1 MAARIPCSR
10 KPPFLPPGFR
20 AAVFPR
26 VLLTVA
32 FDGLSEK
39 GTARSVQVTVLK
51 YVISLSHSFLLHGQL
66 SSMDNVKRFLLVIL
80 VDRSYLSS

>member
-10 KPPFLPPGFR
+10 KPPFLPSRSR

-26 VLLTVA
+26 FLLTVA

-39 GTARSVQVTVLK
+39 GTARSLQGTVVK
-51 YVISLSHSFLLHGQL
+51 YVIYLSHSFVLRGQL
-66 SSMDNVKRFLLVIL
+66 SSMDNVKRFLHVIL
-80 VDRSYLSS
+80 VDLSYLSS